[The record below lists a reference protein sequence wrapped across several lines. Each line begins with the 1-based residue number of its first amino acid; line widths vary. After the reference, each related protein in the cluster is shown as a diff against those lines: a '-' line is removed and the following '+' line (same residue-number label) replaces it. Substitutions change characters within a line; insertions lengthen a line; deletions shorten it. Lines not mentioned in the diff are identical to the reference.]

1 MASRMRTEQIRQD
14 EDLIGGSETSNGT
27 TNLLFD
33 VAVER
38 RIRIVKQLATLVP
51 NYNTLTLSPR

>member
-1 MASRMRTEQIRQD
+1 MMSRMRTEQIRQD

>member
-14 EDLIGGSETSNGT
+14 EGLIGGSETSNGT

>member
-1 MASRMRTEQIRQD
+1 MMSRMRTEQIRQD
-14 EDLIGGSETSNGT
+14 EGLIGGSETSNGT